1 MRMATARSCK
11 PDQWV
16 KMNSRWLIVL
26 RRVRPVHQCA
36 TEIFRPFGALYRR
49 LAGLSRL
56 SRRSTRRKPP
66 ETPTVFGSSSP
77 IIKSC
82 NINYLWWLGDQ
93 DSNLNDPSYNPLK
106 CRHNLRCRSVRDKN
120 MTLKGKELWGR
131 TTLQATIQIRPTM
144 LLPDGCSSGAAAA
157 RAREVRVVVD
167 HGDPFCPA
175 RKGRPELDQGDCQ
188 SPPI

>member
-1 MRMATARSCK
+1 MATARSCK

-93 DSNLNDPSYNPLK
+93 DSNLNDPRYNPLK
-106 CRHNLRCRSVRDKN
+106 CRHNLRCRSLRDRN
-120 MTLKGKELWGR
+120 MPLKGKELWGVQPCR
-131 TTLQATIQIRPTM
+131 RQSRFGRRCSYLTVAHPVRLQRGQGRFAWSSTTAIRFAP
-144 LLPDGCSSGAAAA
+144 PAKA
-157 RAREVRVVVD
+157 
-167 HGDPFCPA
+167 DPSLI
-175 RKGRPELDQGDCQ
+175 R
-188 SPPI
+188 